1 MLKRSPM
8 LLRLFAALLAV
19 LMLAGC
25 GEPESEPVQTTS
37 PIQTNPTFGTLPTA
51 PNVPTVPADP
61 EIPDP
66 PQNPDPPQDPVPL
79 PELDALTIL
88 TCVEF
93 DAFPKLMSLGNGL
106 VVASRNTYSDLQGR
120 MNETLVIDVFA
131 DEIVAQTVRAHSME
145 LVMRRFAD
153 GAIVLAE
160 TDSGK
165 FFVFD
170 ENLTM
175 KSHFAAPNL
184 DGFFSW
190 DRKNYYY
197 LQDNSLYCMDV
208 SGGSTVPVALS
219 QTLRIE
225 SLVDIHPDKDVL
237 VTRVYLDSHTTDY
250 GVAVIDAKTGNVLL
264 LRDDLTHVWLTE
276 DRFAAVE
283 MSTTNMGFNVYFGSL
298 TGGDIQRISSDQL
311 YSGSVSYSVL
321 PGSDYLL
328 WRYDPDSGV
337 KASKI
342 YDLANGA
349 AVSELSAL
357 EFNAALF
364 SPIYLPHEQAILGYY
379 SIKAPKSPENPYPK
393 EKLQLALI
401 NPEKLTYI
409 DGPAVEEAP
418 WQECV
423 DTDAVHYDA

>member
-1 MLKRSPM
+1 MLKRYVRI
-8 LLRLFAALLAV
+8 LAALLAV
-19 LMLAGC
+19 LILAGC
-25 GEPESEPVQTTS
+25 GEPEPQETTS
-37 PIQTNPTFGTLPTA
+37 PDQTNPTVSTQ
-51 PNVPTVPADP
+51 PTVPTNPTNPTVPTDP

-66 PQNPDPPQDPVPL
+66 PDDPEPL

-93 DAFPKLMSLGNGL
+93 DAFPKLLSLGNGL
-106 VVASRNTYSDLQGR
+106 VVASRNTYSELQGR
-120 MNETLVIDVFA
+120 MNETLIIDIFK
-131 DEIVAQTVRAHSME
+131 DEVVASSVRAHSME

-175 KSHFAAPNL
+175 RSYFNAPNL
-184 DGFFSW
+184 DGFFSL

-197 LQDNSLYCMDV
+197 LEGDSLYCMDV
-208 SGGSTVPVALS
+208 QSGSKSPAALS
-219 QTLRIE
+219 QTLRFE

-237 VTRVYLDSHTTDY
+237 VARVYLDSHTTDY
-250 GVAVIDAKTGNVLL
+250 GVAVVDAKTGDVLL

-276 DRFAAVE
+276 DHFVAVE
-283 MSTTNMGFNVYFGSL
+283 MSVKNMGFDVYFGSL
-298 TGGDIQRISSDQL
+298 AGGDIQRIPSDQL
-311 YSGSVSYSVL
+311 YSSSVGYSAL

-328 WRYDPDSGV
+328 WRYDPDDGV
-337 KASKI
+337 KATKI

-349 AVSELSAL
+349 AVSELSSL
-357 EFNAALF
+357 EFDAALF

-379 SIKAPKSPENPYPK
+379 SIKEPKTPENPYPK

-401 NPEKLTYI
+401 NPQKLTYT
-409 DGPAVEEAP
+409 DGPFAEACP
-418 WQECV
+418 WQDCI
-423 DTDAVHYDA
+423 DTDAADYSV